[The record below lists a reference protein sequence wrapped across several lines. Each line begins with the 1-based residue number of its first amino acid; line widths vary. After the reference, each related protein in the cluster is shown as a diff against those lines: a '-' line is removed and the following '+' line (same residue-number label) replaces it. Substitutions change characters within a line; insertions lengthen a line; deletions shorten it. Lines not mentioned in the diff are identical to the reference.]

1 MWCGSAASRRCLQ
14 ALENHIAVELA
25 ATTVGMEALKFAHGD
40 LAALVERTDAAHQVG
55 DLLIVKV
62 MAIAVGVAVVLPA
75 NEVVA
80 GLKLRGV
87 VALKRRGELGA
98 GFGANGLARHALVI
112 HKLPKADGD
121 DAARAR
127 LAHQS
132 VEHAYAVLA
141 RRHVVHKAKADR
153 DVGERGVEKH
163 VGCLGGVELHKGI
176 EHVEFLEVQVGNAQ
190 GVTMCIDGQ
199 VLARVDAIELKRAA
213 GICRGICT
221 VDALGGKCAAGG
233 KVLESHIAAGKI
245 EDANGMLDRG
255 DVELFER
262 NVHGTHPAG
271 PWGLARIG
279 KGGGVL
285 AIERIVELD
294 ERRGEIAV
302 HGAELPPLA
311 VRNKQYDHTTVNAA
325 TGTTE
330 PWVIALFGHISA
342 AHMCPQPPVVKNLT
356 RIGGMLLAVAD
367 RFLTVQGALRT
378 KTVRRHGWHHIGG
391 TMNVETAQR
400 LADLRRSKGFS
411 QEGLA
416 RKLGLSRQAV
426 SKWER
431 AESSPDTENLISLA
445 KLYGVSL
452 DELLNPSD
460 EIEDDIEFENEDRA
474 RQREAEAAER
484 ARTHEAAARA
494 TEAATQASD
503 AAAKAAQAAS
513 WSAKAANAATAQA
526 TSGTAVGSTPVK
538 GPFQSFP
545 YWAVC
550 WLLFFLLMFLFGAG
564 PFAALIF
571 FTIPI
576 YHWVARALDGDWAR
590 GDIQVGPASV
600 AIKAQGKDASAEPD
614 ADVATATT
622 AEPCAKEGDE

>member
-1 MWCGSAASRRCLQ
+1 MRRGSAARRRCLQ
-14 ALENHIAVELA
+14 TLENHITVELA
-25 ATTVGMEALKFAHGD
+25 ATAVGMEALKLAHGD

-80 GLKLRGV
+80 GFKLRGIV
-87 VALKRRGELGA
+87 TFKRRGKLGA

-127 LAHQS
+127 LAHQG

-153 DVGERGVEKH
+153 DIGERGVEKH
-163 VGCLGGVELHKGI
+163 VGRLGGIELHEGV

-190 GVTMCIDGQ
+190 RVAMCIDGQ
-199 VLARVDAIELKRAA
+199 VLARVDAVELKRAA
-213 GICRGICT
+213 GICRGVCA

-245 EDANGMLDRG
+245 EDADGMLNRG
-255 DVELFER
+255 DIELFER
-262 NVHGTHPAG
+262 DVHGAHPAG
-271 PWGLARIG
+271 PRGLARIG
-279 KGGGVL
+279 EGGGVL
-285 AIERIVELD
+285 AIERVVELD

-330 PWVIALFGHISA
+330 LRVIALFGHISA
-342 AHMCPQPPVVKNLT
+342 AHICPQPPVVKNLT

-378 KTVRRHGWHHIGG
+378 KTVRRHGWHRIGG

-474 RQREAEAAER
+474 RQREAEATER

-513 WSAKAANAATAQA
+513 WSAQAANAATAQV
-526 TSGTAVGSTPVK
+526 TSGGAAGSTPVK

-550 WLLFFLLMFLFGAG
+550 WLLFFLLMFLFGG
-564 PFAALIF
+564 SFAALIF

-590 GDIQVGPASV
+590 GDIQVGPAPE
-600 AIKAQGKDASAEPD
+600 AAKAQDVSAAVDTDVASSTAAEPS
-614 ADVATATT
+614 
-622 AEPCAKEGDE
+622 AKEGDE